1 MPTSS
6 PPNPR
11 QMRTSPDPTASPA
24 DGFRLLLEAASFA
37 ARAHRHQLRKD
48 GLTPYAAHPFRVC
61 LIVRHGFGIGDPEFL
76 AAALLH
82 DTIED
87 TTTDFDD
94 LEERFGARVAGWVA
108 GLSKDTPLPGDER
121 EAAYMATLAAARPAA
136 KVVKLADI
144 FDNLTDSR
152 HLSPS
157 ARQRTAERSRKYLS
171 ALAINLPDVARAPLE
186 LVRQLL
192 AEFGESG
199 SPPSA

>member
-48 GLTPYAAHPFRVC
+48 GQTPYAAHPFRVC
-61 LIVRHGFGIGDPEFL
+61 LVVPHVFGLDDPDFL

-94 LEERFGARVAGWVA
+94 LEKAFGPRIAGWVA
-108 GLSKDTPLPGDER
+108 
-121 EAAYMATLAAARPAA
+121 
-136 KVVKLADI
+136 
-144 FDNLTDSR
+144 
-152 HLSPS
+152 
-157 ARQRTAERSRKYLS
+157 
-171 ALAINLPDVARAPLE
+171 AL
-186 LVRQLL
+186 
-192 AEFGESG
+192 
-199 SPPSA
+199 